1 MGLICRSEG
10 NPSRR
15 RKLQIQIKTALMTI
29 PQCSIPYRIVR
40 RAGKQGTRPSVTG
53 QAEVEKCATGS
64 DGLSPFS
71 TTSGT
76 RTLNMA
82 ANKSNSRNNNSKNN
96 INNNSN
102 NNKNSRKS
110 SNNIQ
115 FNNIRIVTIN
125 VRTAQDDIKLA
136 TIVKSASDL
145 GIDILAMQEVRR
157 TYYGVLT
164 FEDESLKGWQFIW
177 SGHKRKREHGV
188 GILLAPHVKL
198 ENHQEHLPARI
209 ISATICVKGMKL
221 TALNVYAP
229 TETTKSD
236 ATKSAFYSA
245 LSKAKTYLEG
255 TPKYKP
261 VTLGDFNA
269 TISSQS
275 KE

>member
-1 MGLICRSEG
+1 MKS
-10 NPSRR
+10 
-15 RKLQIQIKTALMTI
+15 QIYINSITI

-64 DGLSPFS
+64 DGLSPFP

-76 RTLNMA
+76 RTLNMT
-82 ANKSNSRNNNSKNN
+82 ANKSNSKNN
-96 INNNSN
+96 INNNINNNSN
-102 NNKNSRKS
+102 SNKNSRKS

-115 FNNIRIVTIN
+115 FNNIRIATIN

-145 GIDILAMQEVRR
+145 GIDILATQEVRR
-157 TYYGVLT
+157 TSYGVLT

-188 GILLAPHVKL
+188 GILLAPLVKL

-255 TPKYKP
+255 TPKYKL

-275 KE
+275 